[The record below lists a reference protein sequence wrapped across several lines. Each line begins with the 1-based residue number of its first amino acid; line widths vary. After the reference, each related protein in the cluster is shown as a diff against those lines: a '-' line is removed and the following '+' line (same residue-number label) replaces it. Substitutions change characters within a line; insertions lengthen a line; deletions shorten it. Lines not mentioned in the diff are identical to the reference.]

1 MFEEIF
7 EWDILLHHS
16 ASIDS
21 RRENFGTQYVLSA
34 FCICRWVGDRI
45 WDLEPS
51 LCFNSNVFIMKIIY
65 SFIQGRLLLY

>member
-21 RRENFGTQYVLSA
+21 GKGNFGT
-34 FCICRWVGDRI
+34 
-45 WDLEPS
+45 
-51 LCFNSNVFIMKIIY
+51 
-65 SFIQGRLLLY
+65 

>member
-21 RRENFGTQYVLSA
+21 GREILEPNTSSLLSA
-34 FCICRWVGDRI
+34 YAAGK
-45 WDLEPS
+45 ETGS
-51 LCFNSNVFIMKIIY
+51 ET
-65 SFIQGRLLLY
+65 